1 MSPQE
6 GKFLENVKIWDSYG
20 QFLLEISQLGTET
33 SMLTLHV
40 TKIICIPEEC
50 SSPLLYE
57 TSL

>member
-50 SSPLLYE
+50 NNPLLYE